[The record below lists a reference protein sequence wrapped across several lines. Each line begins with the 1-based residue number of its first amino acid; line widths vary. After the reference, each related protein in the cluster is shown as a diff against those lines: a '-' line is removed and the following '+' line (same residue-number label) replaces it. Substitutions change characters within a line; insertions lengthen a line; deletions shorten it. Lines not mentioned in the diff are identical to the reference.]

1 MALYNIALRTDTHV
15 RDVLRVERD
24 DLTGLRIEMARFV
37 GELLKDHAEQIW
49 VDEDWRVDVTD
60 EDGLIL
66 YVMQI
71 PPRNQPLPCFRPLA
85 GRWGRIDDQH
95 SPSAQSGCFSLS
107 R

>member
-1 MALYNIALRTDTHV
+1 MALYNIAFRTDTHV
-15 RDVLRVERD
+15 RDVLQVERD

-71 PPRNQPLPCFRPLA
+71 SATKSAATMFSVG
-85 GRWGRIDDQH
+85 GR
-95 SPSAQSGCFSLS
+95 
-107 R
+107 

>member
-1 MALYNIALRTDTHV
+1 MALYNIAFRTDTHV

-71 PPRNQPLPCFRPLA
+71 SATKSAATMFSVG
-85 GRWGRIDDQH
+85 GR
-95 SPSAQSGCFSLS
+95 
-107 R
+107 

>member
-71 PPRNQPLPCFRPLA
+71 SATKSAATMFSVG
-85 GRWGRIDDQH
+85 GR
-95 SPSAQSGCFSLS
+95 
-107 R
+107 